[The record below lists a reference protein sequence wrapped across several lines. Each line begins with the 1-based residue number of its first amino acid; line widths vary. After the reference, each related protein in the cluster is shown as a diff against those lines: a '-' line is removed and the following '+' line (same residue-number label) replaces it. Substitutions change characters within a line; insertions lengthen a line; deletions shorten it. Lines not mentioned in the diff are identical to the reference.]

1 MILPSKTTSRKL
13 SIQNWASLQFSE
25 AIWAGRWAGQRLRL
39 KICYLN
45 KVEAVP
51 RFLCVYV
58 YTSWPQLLKKTRTIF
73 SLALDFFPEKIKSL
87 KKIVFWLHSM
97 RPETSQNVSIT
108 SQKILRN

>member
-13 SIQNWASLQFSE
+13 SIQNWANLQFSE

-45 KVEAVP
+45 KVRGRAAFSVCV
-51 RFLCVYV
+51 CVYV
-58 YTSWPQLLKKTRTIF
+58 MASIIEKTRTIF
-73 SLALDFFPEKIKSL
+73 SLALDFFPGEVNSL
-87 KKIVFWLHSM
+87 KKIAFWLHSE

-108 SQKILRN
+108 SQNFLRN